1 MKTENGI
8 ESLIDIKT
16 GTKVYTWDFSTN
28 TETLEPLL
36 VTFRHEEVDKVE
48 HYEFTTDNLDRV
60 ILTTDHNVFLKDGTM
75 VQAKDLQV
83 GDNFKDSSITK
94 ITTIMDTPLTPV
106 LMNANVIT
114 KYGTVISSWNGDTS
128 NVKLMDTLINSV
140 KGYVD
145 THSTEEIENTLLNV
159 YNEFRSLNKDKTK
172 VPELMNKYNIKPS
185 IPVDVY

>member
-1 MKTENGI
+1 
-8 ESLIDIKT
+8 
-16 GTKVYTWDFSTN
+16 
-28 TETLEPLL
+28 
-36 VTFRHEEVDKVE
+36 
-48 HYEFTTDNLDRV
+48 
-60 ILTTDHNVFLKDGTM
+60 M